1 LNNSDKPLKLNT
13 PKNRDREK
21 ELNNV
26 FLLNSIGLDY
36 LEFTI
41 KNNALKF
48 VAKRVK
54 KEDDMK

>member
-48 VAKRVK
+48 VAK
-54 KEDDMK
+54 KE